1 MTELEDTLRR
11 EVARASRY
19 RETFCLLLLAEKPT
33 PDLLARVRDGLRLCD
48 VAVPSG
54 EGRVAVVLPET
65 PLQGGLQ
72 VAQRLATTLSAG
84 AGSGGAP
91 GPAIGVAVFPSAGIA
106 DGAALLAAAV
116 TALARATARGGV
128 SL

>member
-1 MTELEDTLRR
+1 MTELGDTLRR

-19 RETFCLLLLAEKPT
+19 RETFCLLLLAVEPT
-33 PDLLARVRDGLRLCD
+33 PEVLGRVRDGLRLCD
-48 VAVPSG
+48 AAMPSG

-72 VAQRLATTLSAG
+72 VAERLVATLSAG
-84 AGSGGAP
+84 AGSGQNP

-106 DGAALLAAAV
+106 DGEALLADAAS
-116 TALARATARGGV
+116 ALSRATARGGV

>member
-1 MTELEDTLRR
+1 VTELGDTLRR

-19 RETFCLLLLAEKPT
+19 RETFCLLLLSVEAT
-33 PDLLARVRDGLRLCD
+33 PEVLGRVRDGLRLCD
-48 VAVPSG
+48 AAVPSG

-72 VAQRLATTLSAG
+72 VAERLAATLSAG
-84 AGSGGAP
+84 AGSGADP
-91 GPAIGVAVFPSAGIA
+91 GPAIGVAVFPSAGVT
-106 DGAALLAAAV
+106 DGAALLAAAAS
-116 TALARATARGGV
+116 ALSRANARGGV